1 MQELHRGKQSV
12 VFPNFPAIEA
22 NAAIVGK
29 KEGEGPL
36 REDFDQITQDT
47 KLNQASWEKAE
58 SELQKTALELALGK
72 ASLNYDDLDVLFAGD
87 LLNQC
92 ISSRRAGAITS
103 SHFAS
108 AERQYRFPLGYG
120 GQRTPTAQWTVTGSG
135 CCIVSSSGKGPFVEC
150 ATVGKIQDFGIKDA
164 NNMGAAM
171 APAAVDTIR
180 QHFEDFGR
188 RPQDYDLIVTGDL
201 GVLGKQIVLEQ
212 MKLDGFDLTGRY
224 DDCGVMIFDS
234 VRQDVH
240 AGGSGCGCSAS
251 VLCGHLLRRM
261 REGKL
266 KRLLFCATG
275 ALLSPVSSWQGESIP
290 GVCHAVSIVSERR

>member
-1 MQELHRGKQSV
+1 M
-12 VFPNFPAIEA
+12 
-22 NAAIVGK
+22 
-29 KEGEGPL
+29 
-36 REDFDQITQDT
+36 
-47 KLNQASWEKAE
+47 AE
-58 SELQKTALELALGK
+58 SLLLA
-72 ASLNYDDLDVLFAGD
+72 ASFVNAGYA
-87 LLNQC
+87 
-92 ISSRRAGAITS
+92 RRAGAITS